1 MTPVNNFALVVIANI
16 NYVTYFLILL
26 NIDIDLKYQDYIVS
40 HLMKI
45 NVFT

>member
-16 NYVTYFLILL
+16 NYVTYLILL